1 MSFQHCLKFIINITD
16 RVMRDKVFIVI
27 GILSLIVMG
36 LELLG
41 TIPETYGW
49 IAFLGWM
56 MFIFNAVNT
65 SRQKNK

>member
-1 MSFQHCLKFIINITD
+1 
-16 RVMRDKVFIVI
+16 MRDKVFIVI
-27 GILSLIVMG
+27 GILSLIIML
-36 LELLG
+36 LELLD

-65 SRQKNK
+65 SRQKTNEILTNLIIIIHFLYR

>member
-1 MSFQHCLKFIINITD
+1 
-16 RVMRDKVFIVI
+16 MRDKVFIVI

>member
-1 MSFQHCLKFIINITD
+1 
-16 RVMRDKVFIVI
+16 MRDKVFIVI

-56 MFIFNAVNT
+56 MFIFNSVNN
-65 SRQKNK
+65 SKKKK